1 MKIQEVLKK
10 NDTNLSAKEI
20 EEFVKKESILLSD
33 EYIEFISMYDKG
45 TVQLDNILIRKIIGA
60 GLTQDFYL
68 GGFLSFLEFTDN
80 YDYYYNVNLEEE
92 IVNVAVAIIGRTNG
106 RTSICI
112 GIQKE
117 NLGQIFLWD
126 GDFGVIKQ
134 AESLSDFFD
143 SLVLDESNV

>member
-1 MKIQEVLKK
+1 MKIQGVFRK
-10 NDTNLSAKEI
+10 NETNLSIKEI
-20 EEFVKKESILLSD
+20 EEFLKKESILLSM
-33 EYIEFISMYDKG
+33 EYIKFLSMYDKS
-45 TVQLDNILIRKIIGA
+45 TVQLDNILIRRIIST
-60 GLTQDFYL
+60 GLIQDFYL
-68 GGFLSFLEFTDN
+68 GGFLSFIEFTDS

-92 IVNVAVAIIGRTNG
+92 IVSTAVAIIGRTNG

-126 GDFGVIKQ
+126 GDFGVTKQ

-143 SLVLDESNV
+143 SLVLDESNA